1 MMGSYKVAAAPH
13 FYLGGE
19 EGGLEVKVLH
29 LTDIHLDVHYNMS
42 HLAAM
47 VSQINAQQPDIVVFT
62 GDFLRWGTPLPR
74 RAALARMLGRIKA
87 PMGKY
92 AVRGNHDLRGDGR
105 QVMEI
110 LQAAGFEFLYNE
122 ARCLTLPNGRPFW
135 VAGLDDAEF
144 GLARMDSLRPL
155 CGQPGF
161 KLLLA
166 HEPVVARLVPAG
178 SADLI
183 LAGHTHGGQIHLP
196 KLEKFWMPDF
206 CGRFFHGFFHVNG
219 ATLYV
224 SAGLGESALPL
235 RLFCPPEMP
244 VFVIR
249 PGDESQRYDTVKTD
263 HSTVNIEYL

>member
-1 MMGSYKVAAAPH
+1 MGSYKVAAAPQ

-19 EGGLEVKVLH
+19 EGGPEVRVLH
-29 LTDIHLDVHYNMS
+29 LTDIHLDVHYKMS

-47 VSQINAQQPDIVVFT
+47 VNQINAQHPDIVVFT

-74 RAALARMLGRIKA
+74 QAALARMLGRIQA

-92 AVRGNHDLRGDGR
+92 AVRGNHDLRGDGKK
-105 QVMEI
+105 VLNI
-110 LQAAGFEFLYNE
+110 LQAAGFELLHNR
-122 ARCLTLPNGRPFW
+122 AKKLTLSNGEPFW

-144 GLARMDSLRPL
+144 GLAHMESLQPL
-155 CGQPGF
+155 SEEPGF

-166 HEPVVARLVPAG
+166 HEPVVARLIPKG

-196 KLEKFWMPDF
+196 KVEKFWMPDY
-206 CGRFFHGFFHVNG
+206 CGRFFHGFYHVND
-219 ATLYV
+219 ATIYV
-224 SAGLGESALPL
+224 SAGLGESALPV

-244 VFVIR
+244 VFTIR
-249 PGDESQRYDTVKTD
+249 PGDETETYETIKKDD
-263 HSTVNIEYL
+263 DTVNIEYL